1 MFYIYI
7 IGLLCVTQIY
17 NPLLVRRKPFKLWIL
32 IIFMTCEY
40 CNNNGSYKCG
50 ACSDYICL
58 THSNVTILI
67 KKSDKMQSDPIL
79 CCKCRGIEC

>member
-1 MFYIYI
+1 
-7 IGLLCVTQIY
+7 
-17 NPLLVRRKPFKLWIL
+17 
-32 IIFMTCEY
+32 MTCEY